1 MSVIL
6 IFHLFFLL
14 AILSIIIFN
23 VYYAIH
29 FTYNENTAWIDKPV
43 TVHLISA
50 LIVILLVL
58 LYFFRE
64 IFLRRNK

>member
-1 MSVIL
+1 LNVIFIL
-6 IFHLFFLL
+6 HLLFLM

-43 TVHLISA
+43 TVHLISS

-58 LYFFRE
+58 LYFSGKYF
-64 IFLRRNK
+64 

>member
-1 MSVIL
+1 MNVIFIL
-6 IFHLFFLL
+6 HLLFLM

-43 TVHLISA
+43 TVHLISS

-58 LYFFRE
+58 LYFSGKYF
-64 IFLRRNK
+64 